1 MERMR
6 AGRGRGALGALA
18 LVVALVGAVGP
29 ARAQIPA
36 ESETP
41 PRIRS
46 IVFTGAEQV
55 SPGKLRHAM
64 RLHAKAWWRPFQ
76 RNYFYGTDQ
85 LEPDLERVLA
95 VYRGEGLNMARIE
108 EATVRYLSREWVDL
122 EIRVREGRRA
132 YVHSVAISGAPEGVR
147 VKALGDFAT
156 RPREPLRETTLQA
169 DERRLQVLCEEE
181 GYALAEVTRETRFVA
196 DSVDVILWVD
206 RGPLVRVGEIE
217 VAGLTRT
224 RPQVVLRELRLER
237 GDLFRRSRAATSQ
250 ERLLDLGLFRTVRI
264 VPTFSDSTVARREA
278 PELSVALKV
287 NLAEKPA
294 GWYGLGFGYSSADQV
309 RLLGEWGYRN
319 LMGRA
324 RALQANGLIAY
335 SLQRVAGSRRRGP
348 KEEQLELIYTEP
360 WIFSPLWGQVRT
372 YARHNREATF
382 EEDLYGLVLGARRDL
397 TRTDRLLASIENK
410 WVSTTDTTAARG
422 WYQTRFVSLSYASD
436 RRDFALDPH
445 RGSFAQLRAEYAGG
459 FLGGAASF
467 ARGVVNAS
475 AYVPLATRLT
485 WAYRVR
491 AGVTR
496 PIGRGVAGEGEE
508 RELLRVPFDERFRA
522 GGGTTVRGYGEGT
535 LGPYT
540 ADGQVLGGLM
550 LTVVNF
556 ELRFPIYWQFTG
568 AVFLDAGNV
577 WEDYRH
583 MTAGRWVK
591 GLTGH
596 TYSELDVAY
605 GTGVGLRWMT
615 PVGPL
620 RLDYGWKLGHERRAG
635 TAPGEWHFSLGQAF

>member
-1 MERMR
+1 
-6 AGRGRGALGALA
+6 
-18 LVVALVGAVGP
+18 
-29 ARAQIPA
+29 
-36 ESETP
+36 
-41 PRIRS
+41 
-46 IVFTGAEQV
+46 
-55 SPGKLRHAM
+55 M

-108 EATVRYLSREWVDL
+108 EATVRYLSRQWVDL

-132 YVHSVAISGAPEGVR
+132 YVRGLAINGAPESVR
-147 VKALGDFAT
+147 AKALASFVT
-156 RPREPLRETTLQA
+156 RVHEPLRETTLQA
-169 DERRLQVLCEEE
+169 DERHLQSLCEDE
-181 GYALAEVTRETRFVA
+181 GYALAEVTREVRLRA
-196 DSVDVILWVD
+196 DSVEVILWVD
-206 RGPLVRVGEIE
+206 RGPLVRVGAIE
-217 VAGLTRT
+217 VVGLTRT
-224 RPQVVLRELRLER
+224 QPQVVLREMRLER

-264 VPTFSDSTVARREA
+264 VPTFSDSTAARRDA
-278 PELSVALKV
+278 PEVSVALQV
-287 NLAEKPA
+287 SLAEKPA
-294 GWYGLGFGYSSADQV
+294 GWYGFGFGYSSADQV

-335 SLQRVAGSRRRGP
+335 SLNRVAGSRRRGP

-382 EEDLYGLVLGARRDL
+382 SEDLYGLVLGARRDL

-422 WYQTRFVSLSYASD
+422 WYLTRFVSLAYASD

-445 RGSFAQLRAEYAGG
+445 RGSFAQVRAEYAGG
-459 FLGGAASF
+459 FLGGAATF
-467 ARGVVNAS
+467 ARAIVNAS

-491 AGVTR
+491 AGITR
-496 PIGRGVAGEGEE
+496 PIGRGVAGESEE

-535 LGPYT
+535 LGPYS
-540 ADGQVLGGLM
+540 ADGQALGGLM
-550 LTVVNF
+550 LAVANL
-556 ELRFPIYWQFTG
+556 ELRFPIYWQFAG

-577 WEDYRH
+577 WEDYRQVN
-583 MTAGRWVK
+583 GSRWVK

-596 TYSELDVAY
+596 VYSELDVAY
-605 GTGVGLRWMT
+605 GTGLGLRWMT

-620 RLDYGWKLGHERRAG
+620 RLDYGWKLGRERRAG